1 MSAHLECYGKMFPD
15 FMRLKRKE
23 RLEGQAF
30 AALVTSSGTGAQ
42 GRSLEV
48 KREAWEKCVACPDYR
63 TCYDLSRTTLEM
75 NEVLMNTMAANP
87 WLGERVSERVYE

>member
-1 MSAHLECYGKMFPD
+1 MNIAQARQECYGKMFPD
-15 FMRLKRKE
+15 FTRLKRKE

-30 AALVTSSGTGAQ
+30 AALVTGSGTGAQ

-63 TCYDLSRTTLEM
+63 TCYDLSLARLEV
-75 NEVLMNTMAANP
+75 NDVLMNTMAANP
-87 WLGERVSERVYE
+87 WVGE

>member
-1 MSAHLECYGKMFPD
+1 MSASAQRAECYGKMFPD
-15 FMRLKRKE
+15 FTRLKRKE

-30 AALVTSSGTGAQ
+30 AALVTGSGTGAQ

-48 KREAWEKCVACPDYR
+48 KRDAWEKCVACPDYR
-63 TCYDLSRTTLEM
+63 TCYDLSRAELEM

-87 WLGERVSERVYE
+87 WVGE

>member
-1 MSAHLECYGKMFPD
+1 MNESAQRAECYGKMLPD
-15 FMRLKRKE
+15 FTRLKRKE

-48 KREAWEKCVACPDYR
+48 KREAWDKCVECPDYR
-63 TCYDLSRTTLEM
+63 TCYDLSLATFEM
-75 NEVLMNTMAANP
+75 SDALMNTMVANP
-87 WLGERVSERVYE
+87 WVGVGD

>member
-1 MSAHLECYGKMFPD
+1 MSALAQRAECYGKMFPD
-15 FMRLKRKE
+15 FTRLKRKE

-30 AALVTSSGTGAQ
+30 TALLTGSGTGAQ

-63 TCYDLSRTTLEM
+63 TCYDLSLARLEM
-75 NEVLMNTMAANP
+75 NNALMNTMVANP
-87 WLGERVSERVYE
+87 WVGGE